1 MIPYILILIF
11 VIFWIVFEKYTLNR
25 RAFWVPLLML
35 LLFFSIRDFSV
46 GTDTIVYTE
55 KFRNSLSAHYYE
67 FNPDIEWGYQFIEYF
82 LLNLTDNYFWLFF
95 ACGFFVISIYLFV
108 IKKFSINYIFSV
120 FIFITSGTYTFFFN
134 GLRQGMAMAV
144 CFLALPYLIN
154 KNKLKYFFLIIIASL
169 FHTSAWVM
177 LPFYFLLH
185 MRFSLEYK
193 MLITFLSS
201 FLISGLLISYLA
213 EENSRYEGYAQVSE
227 SSGGYILLIFYFI
240 LGLSVYFLGKKE
252 RFLNYNYKIFE
263 QLYLC
268 GLFFMIPIALL
279 GTNPS
284 GPQRILNYFTPM
296 LIFLIPIL
304 ISKFKTNFVLY
315 IFSILM
321 IIFFYLTTSRFSNLT
336 PYTLNP
342 IFEVFK

>member
-1 MIPYILILIF
+1 MTPYLFILGL
-11 VIFWIVFEKYTLNR
+11 VIFWAYLEKITLNR
-25 RAFWVPLLML
+25 KAFWVPLLL
-35 LLFFSIRDFSV
+35 LSIFAGVRSNRV
-46 GTDTIVYTE
+46 GTDSGAYTSLFQSKLNTE
-55 KFRNSLSAHYYE
+55 YYKFSADVE
-67 FNPDIEWGYQFIEYF
+67 VGYQYFEYF
-82 LLNLTDNYFWLFF
+82 LLKFTYQYYWLFLITSF
-95 ACGFFVISIYLFV
+95 IICLCYLII
-108 IKKFSINYIFSV
+108 IKRFSRDYIFS
-120 FIFITSGTYTFFFN
+120 IFLFVTLGFYTFFFN

-169 FHTSAWVM
+169 FHTSAWIM
-177 LPFYFLLH
+177 LPFYFLVH
-185 MRFSLEYK
+185 IRFRLEYK
-193 MLITFLSS
+193 ILITFLSS

-252 RFLNYNYKIFE
+252 RFLNHNYKIFE

-336 PYTLNP
+336 PYALNP